1 MKIHEA
7 WRGSKSGNHSR
18 TKVLLFY
25 VLFRFIRPL
34 KCCSL
39 IEVKYPED
47 AFESRQTDTS
57 KPALKTQ
64 TCTGVIGNPGLL
76 ALLCSFNFLK
86 RTLYII

>member
-1 MKIHEA
+1 
-7 WRGSKSGNHSR
+7 
-18 TKVLLFY
+18 LLFY

-47 AFESRQTDTS
+47 AFEDRQTDRQTDAS

-86 RTLYII
+86 KTLYIIKKLNQVKIFY